1 MPTASQPVPSSN
13 APTSLLA
20 ENDALL
26 NYLRQRAG
34 TEGGFP
40 EVAPLLTPAK
50 SAMQITQEKQAREA
64 NTGFTDYAKAAFRQD
79 SPIDGAVAS
88 YVGSQFAPDPKFN
101 IYSPDKWKQY
111 TDGIPEEYH
120 NAFTNATSDTHA
132 EYIRGRLFDKLSDL
146 EKLGDLGAAGTA
158 GRFALGFVDPSNLAI
173 ALGTGG
179 FTALAR
185 GSATLLRQA
194 PKLRQLDG
202 AVGAA
207 LAAEQAA
214 GAVVKDAAG
223 KASKGAFAAGLASAG
238 AQGYA
243 FERFRQSVNFEDSQS
258 DAVVAALMSTAF
270 SSPFA
275 FIHSREMKRVKNT
288 ALQEMNLAKEVREN
302 LETGK
307 EVSPQAKEIADNLMK
322 YQESLFKDT
331 GEGPAPV
338 HPTEKGPARPIKG
351 SDAPDLKEMM
361 QRVAERENTAAKGKA
376 PTLADAAGGPALE
389 GALASAFKRAETDN
403 PNFAQVLRDLKDK
416 AREAPADKVK
426 AEVDAAYAQHE
437 QTLLAAEKKKQS
449 DFEAMITAATNAG
462 DVYDFPVAPKKEAKA
477 AAKAKKEKKAKA
489 VQEAALSTERV
500 AETPKSEHVDPVGDL
515 VYWPAK
521 DGAVHTG
528 TVTGVTK
535 NGKLRI
541 ETETGAIKVLDRADL
556 DPESAHYQAPADNE
570 FMAGSVGSAQASAI
584 PVDLTAGSKV
594 RFDIYAQ
601 LNKSDNMQVRQ
612 LADILIKDA
621 VQKSDH
627 YAQAEAASETKKH
640 YQRVLGGNFHI
651 EARDAFTEA
660 RKKLGLNWW
669 QAGKHVDDFYKSA
682 GRLARGDVDV
692 LTEGHNATISQE
704 LQRVATKMQEVY
716 GTMLDEAQRA
726 GVTGAKD
733 VPANEFYVN
742 RVWDIPRM
750 TELAMH
756 LDEKFGVG
764 KGKDALV
771 DLIES
776 ALRIPVKVQPHASL
790 AANALSNRQVAESFL
805 GAVKRIEHQHAVND
819 MVFGAND
826 ASVLRRE
833 LGNSGLS
840 SREVE
845 SIITTMFEEKA
856 GTSDSA
862 QAPRLKFRFNLDEK
876 TKIDLPDG
884 SVLKLS
890 DLFENDARV
899 LVDRYLNT
907 MAGHTA
913 LAKRGITDKNA
924 WAARIREVTAD
935 HEANS
940 FTRDG
945 TKFAKELTVLQ
956 DMYDHIT
963 GRPMSNQT
971 FGTADRV
978 LGTVRALARAS
989 YLGQLGFTAAMEL
1002 THAASLATFRSAWVH
1017 MPVLR
1022 GLVQSARAGMK
1033 PGEEL
1038 LKDIRLMLGFATE
1051 HAASYAR
1058 QHELTDFSY
1067 DKSLTRFENFANR
1080 ASHMTDAMSGN
1091 NFMTSWSR
1099 GLAAKF
1105 MVQKYADF
1113 ATGAKAL
1120 DEKWIR
1126 RLVGNGIDRDN
1137 IKDVLAALKD
1147 HTEFDNGVVS
1157 GIKWEDWSAKDPDT
1171 YGQFRT
1177 AITREV
1183 RDAIQDH
1190 DIGET
1195 WHFQHSTIGKILT
1208 ELRSFALA
1216 AHSKQ
1221 FVKGLHYKDSQTL
1234 AVWTTSF
1241 VTQALGY
1248 IVQTSLN
1255 FGHSSSELDK
1265 RLTAERIARASVARM
1280 NVAGI
1285 APMIFDSFVAKPF
1298 APALTLSG
1306 SGMTNNTDN
1315 RSLFSTPSSMLAGKA
1330 LSTFQAVPQ
1339 SLLYGENFTK
1349 KDLGNAMAF
1358 VPNTYGVRNIIDAM
1372 GNSLPKSE
1380 LRQVPN

>member
-1 MPTASQPVPSSN
+1 MPNRSQLINSNIGSPLQPSDVPAFENLIRDKALSS
-13 APTSLLA
+13 T
-20 ENDALL
+20 D
-26 NYLRQRAG
+26 
-34 TEGGFP
+34 FP
-40 EVAPLLTPAK
+40 AIAPLITPAK
-50 SAMQITQEKQAREA
+50 SAMQMAQEKDAREA
-64 NTGFTDYAKAAFRQD
+64 RDGFLDYTKAAFRQD

-101 IYSPDKWKQY
+101 IYLPEKWKQY

-120 NAFTNATSDTHA
+120 NAFANATSDVHA
-132 EYIRGRLFDKLSDL
+132 EFIRGRLFDKLSDL
-146 EKLGDLGAAGTA
+146 EKLGDLGFAGTA

-185 GSATLLRQA
+185 GGATLLRQGN
-194 PKLRQLDG
+194 KIKVLNG

-207 LAAEQAA
+207 LEAEQAA
-214 GAVVKDAAG
+214 SAAAASAAG

-258 DAVVAALMSTAF
+258 DAVVAGLMSTAF
-270 SSPFA
+270 ASPFA
-275 FIHSREMKRVKNT
+275 FIHSREMRRVQDT
-288 ALQEMNLAKEVREN
+288 AIKEMTLAKEVREH

-307 EVSPQAKEIADNLMK
+307 EVSPQAHEIADNLIK
-322 YQESLFKDT
+322 YQEQLLNDT
-331 GEGPAPV
+331 GDGPAPK
-338 HPTEKGPARPIKG
+338 PY
-351 SDAPDLKEMM
+351 
-361 QRVAERENTAAKGKA
+361 
-376 PTLADAAGGPALE
+376 DAAAALRKRMNDGMAEQAQKAEIKALIERGQDTENLAANADTLE
-389 GALASAFKRAETDN
+389 GPMQAALRKARLALGEKWDGPVNEKVDAVYSHLEAEKQRQMDEMIAKASAAGEY
-403 PNFAQVLRDLKDK
+403 A
-416 AREAPADKVK
+416 AP
-426 AEVDAAYAQHE
+426 
-437 QTLLAAEKKKQS
+437 
-449 DFEAMITAATNAG
+449 
-462 DVYDFPVAPKKEAKA
+462 PVVTKKEAKA
-477 AAKAKKEKKAKA
+477 KAKSKKQKVKD
-489 VQEAALSTERV
+489 VQESAQSTERGQ
-500 AETPKSEHVDPVGDL
+500 AENVDTPTTRPADVSPIRDSVDTSLADMIDETVF
-515 VYWPAK
+515 WPADDK
-521 DGAVHTG
+521 GGVHVG
-528 TVTGVTK
+528 TVTGITK
-535 NGKLRI
+535 TGKLRI
-541 ETETGAIKVLDRADL
+541 ETETGAIKTIDRADL
-556 DPESAHYQAPADNE
+556 HQDSALYQAPEANE
-570 FMAGSVGSAQASAI
+570 MMSGSIGSAQASAV
-584 PVDLTAGSKV
+584 PVDLTAGSKY

-601 LNKSDNMQVRQ
+601 LNKSENMQVRQ
-612 LADILIKDA
+612 LADTLIKDA

-627 YAQAEAASETKKH
+627 YAQAQTASEMKKD
-640 YQRVLGGNFHI
+640 YQRILGGNFHM
-651 EARDAFTEA
+651 EARSAFDDAK
-660 RKKLGLNWW
+660 RKLGLNWW
-669 QAGKHVDDFYKSA
+669 QARHHVEDFYKSA
-682 GRLARGDVDV
+682 GRLARGDMDV
-692 LTEGHNATISQE
+692 LHEGHNSVISAE
-704 LQRVATKMQEVY
+704 LERVANAMRQVY
-716 GTMLDEAQRA
+716 STMLEEAKKA
-726 GVTGAKD
+726 GVKGAAD
-733 VPANEFYVN
+733 VDPNEHYVN
-742 RVWDIPRM
+742 RVWDIPQI
-750 TELAMH
+750 TELALHM
-756 LDEKFGVG
+756 DERFG
-764 KGKDALV
+764 KGKGKEYLV

-776 ALRIPVKVQPHASL
+776 ALRIPVKVQPHAPL

-805 GAVKRIEHQHAVND
+805 GAVKRLEHQHAAND
-819 MVFGAND
+819 LVFGAHD
-826 ASVLRRE
+826 ATVLRRE
-833 LGNSGLS
+833 LSNTGLS

-845 SIITTMFEEKA
+845 AIITTLFEEKT

-862 QAPRLKFRFNLDEK
+862 NAPRLKFRFNLDEK

-884 SVLKLS
+884 TVLKLS
-890 DLFENDARV
+890 DLLENDSRV

-913 LAKRGITDKNA
+913 LAKHGITDKNA
-924 WAARIREVTAD
+924 WAARIREVTQD
-935 HEANS
+935 HETNG

-945 TKFAKELTVLQ
+945 KKFANELTVLQ

-963 GRPMSNQT
+963 GRPMSTQSFN
-971 FGTADRV
+971 TADRV

-989 YLGQLGFTAAMEL
+989 YLGQLGFTAALEL

-1022 GLVQSARAGMK
+1022 GLVQQARAGMK
-1033 PGEEL
+1033 PGEDL
-1038 LKDIRLMLGFATE
+1038 LKDIRLMTGFATE

-1080 ASHMTDAMSGN
+1080 ASHFTDAMSGN

-1113 ATGAKAL
+1113 ATGAKKL

-1137 IKDVLAALKD
+1137 IDTVLAALKD

-1157 GIKWEDWSAKDPDT
+1157 GIKWEEWSAKDPDT

-1195 WHFQHSTIGKILT
+1195 WHFQHSTVGKIMA
-1208 ELRSFALA
+1208 ELRSFSIA

-1221 FVKGLHYKDSQTL
+1221 FVKGLHYRDSQTM
-1234 AVWTTSF
+1234 AVWMTSF

-1248 IVQTSLN
+1248 VVQTAAN
-1255 FGHSSSELDK
+1255 FGHDSAELDK
-1265 RLTAERIARASVARM
+1265 RLVAERIARASFYRM

-1285 APMIFDSFVAKPF
+1285 APMIFNSLVAVPF
-1298 APALTLSG
+1298 APALSLSG
-1306 SGMTNNTDN
+1306 SGMTANTDN
-1315 RSLFSTPSSMLAGKA
+1315 RSLFTTPSMMLAGKA
-1330 LSTFQAVPQ
+1330 LSTFQAIPQ
-1339 SLLYGENFTK
+1339 SVIYGENFTK
-1349 KDLGNAMAF
+1349 KDLSNALSPI
-1358 VPNTYGVRNIIDAM
+1358 PNTYGIRTIIDAM